1 MSTLG
6 ALLRQT
12 EARLAKAGIPDARL
26 EAELLWT
33 TALNTDRTHL
43 YAMLRDTPGP
53 AAAEAARQLIVRR
66 LDREPVFY
74 IMGHR
79 EFHGHDLLV
88 SPGVL
93 IPRQDTETLV
103 DEALRLLA
111 ALGAPNPIVADV
123 GCGSGAIAIAIAA
136 AVPGATVHAIDVSDA
151 ALALTA
157 RNADRLGLG
166 GRVWVVRG
174 DLLQP
179 LPEPADVIAAN
190 LPYVMSG
197 EIPTLEPEVSR
208 YEPRIALDGGETG
221 MVFIERLLRE
231 APGRLRPRGTIVL
244 EMDPRQIEAAS
255 RTAREAFPGAAVR
268 PVRDMARRERVLVI
282 ET

>member
-1 MSTLG
+1 VSTLG